1 MNAAD
6 DAQQQVASASSAK
19 EITDIVQKLRYAVSQ
34 LEAVDRSELRSAI
47 HAAQA
52 LTETDYTVD
61 SWSALAQALED
72 AIAADGDQSLDQQA
86 IDVAKDALT
95 AAQEQLVALDREA
108 LDAAITSATEA
119 LAQKDQYTPG
129 TVAALETALK
139 EAQEVRA
146 TSRDQAA
153 IDAAAEKLQTATE
166 ALQKKADKSAL
177 QEAVEKANAIDL
189 DAYTEESAAALQEAL
204 QEAQTVLDD
213 TEADQQSVDEAAQ
226 ALLTAI
232 ENLEEKAPVDE
243 ERNRTME
250 KRSQWMMT
258 KNHQSRLHRTSL
270 PMKKIR
276 PQLQHPTMQLMRPSS
291 VAAGGATL
299 LLLHKKRKNEE

>member
-1 MNAAD
+1 MNAAN

-177 QEAVEKANAIDL
+177 QEAVEKANVIEL

-213 TEADQQSVDEAAQ
+213 PEADQQSVDEAAQ

-243 ERNRTME
+243 EKPDDGEE
-250 KRSQWMMT
+250 KPVGDDKESPEQT
-258 KNHQSRLHRTSL
+258 
-270 PMKKIR
+270 
-276 PQLQHPTMQLMRPSS
+276 PSDKPS
-291 VAAGGATL
+291 DEEDPATAAASNNAAYAAIIGAAGGATL